1 MMQLYTA
8 ITLMDNFTAALNV
21 LYDEIL
27 EIRKE
32 AIDFPTES
40 VSLCDKMNFKQV
52 TNPTPY
58 TLRPT
63 PYRAYTLRHSV
74 RIPITNNIYL
84 HPKPLNPKPLTPNP
98 KPLNSKLLY
107 PEP

>member
-1 MMQLYTA
+1 MQLYTA

-63 PYRAYTLRHSV
+63 SY
-74 RIPITNNIYL
+74 IL
-84 HPKPLNPKPLTPNP
+84 HPTPYALRP
-98 KPLNSKLLY
+98 TPYALH
-107 PEP
+107 PTGPTP